1 MKYAVAWVSL
11 GSRETV
17 YEIYDSKHPS
27 MMLRDPSIRYTTQP
41 IVFVSD
47 IPEERKL
54 WKARLILWT
63 QK

>member
-17 YEIYDSKHPS
+17 YEIYDSNDTVDCPQITHE
-27 MMLRDPSIRYTTQP
+27 TQP
-41 IVFVSD
+41 IVFASST
-47 IPEERKL
+47 PKSQKL